1 MQGPRAGPGHC
12 PHLCE
17 PGAGADSSP
26 SGDTCSRPARGPC
39 PGGEGAEWN
48 EFPLRLSAHPPQ
60 LQIPEG
66 PVTEATSVLPGGS
79 RVVRTPL
86 TRGQGMT
93 PGPVRGTFP
102 EPSQRVALSPST

>member
-1 MQGPRAGPGHC
+1 MQGPPAGPGHC

-86 TRGQGMT
+86 T
-93 PGPVRGTFP
+93 
-102 EPSQRVALSPST
+102 